1 MEIFYIQLL
10 IFKMNKTKK
19 LIKEVQIL
27 KEEVVNLKQEIEALK
42 FLYDLEKL
50 KTPKLG
56 FDFDKKG
63 FII

>member
-1 MEIFYIQLL
+1 
-10 IFKMNKTKK
+10 MNKTKK